1 MWQAAEQH
9 LITRRH
15 GRALPSIGKLQTTY
29 RKDSSLPPSATTR
42 RVVAGTLVT
51 TQIWTRAGALV
62 FALLLK
68 QVMIRIEG
76 IRAPG
81 VLGFLRPEAQR
92 AIKLVGLVVMVTFVI
107 ASLAWGYQQRQIAH
121 NWQKLACTY
130 RLQDSV
136 RRAPIMADVLDARDS
151 CATLEFLGLKFG
163 YPALGVSEVSA
174 APRRDLAGGG
184 S

>member
-1 MWQAAEQH
+1 
-9 LITRRH
+9 
-15 GRALPSIGKLQTTY
+15 
-29 RKDSSLPPSATTR
+29 
-42 RVVAGTLVT
+42 
-51 TQIWTRAGALV
+51 
-62 FALLLK
+62 
-68 QVMIRIEG
+68 MIRIEG

-107 ASLAWGYQQRQIAH
+107 ASLAWGYQQRQIAR

-130 RLQDSV
+130 RLQNSV

-151 CATLEFLGLKFG
+151 CATLEFLGLELD